1 MDSGEGVGTAFSF
14 TPFEALPVFIWFF
27 QTHGNPDGSG

>member
-1 MDSGEGVGTAFSF
+1 MDSGEGAGIAFSF
-14 TPFEALPVFIWFF
+14 TPIEDPTVFIWLF